1 MSEHK
6 LEDQCSVTFELRDT
20 HLRAF
25 VEGPED
31 SYAVSRYLWT
41 TVAAQCRQTGMTRVL
56 VVENLGSP
64 SSINETYRVTTE
76 LDEIGMSGI
85 KIAFVDLVETQDTIN
100 QFGELVA
107 NNRGINAK
115 IFRSVDEAEAW
126 LLS

>member
-1 MSEHK
+1 MTENFSADPCK
-6 LEDQCSVTFELRDT
+6 ITFELSDT

-25 VEGPED
+25 VEGSED

-41 TVAAQCRQTGMTRVL
+41 KVAAECRRTGATRVL

-76 LDEIGMSGI
+76 LPEFGLVGI
-85 KIAFVDLVETQDTIN
+85 KIAFVDLVETQHNIN

-107 NNRGINAK
+107 NNRGLNAK

-126 LLS
+126 LLD